1 MFFTSDMH
9 FGHFNMTCGP
19 ESKNLCNRPWETVDE
34 MNEALI
40 ENWNAT
46 VGPTDIVWVLGDA
59 VMGKIADTLPL
70 ISRLNG
76 RKALVYGNHDRMF
89 EPKKRTEWTQKYKE
103 VGFLEICKEAYI
115 HVPGQEQKVALSHFP
130 YSGDSHDEDRFSEHR
145 LTDNGMWL
153 LHGHVHD
160 AWRRNGR
167 QINVGIDVWDYKPVH
182 IDQIV
187 ELMES

>member
-9 FGHFNMTCGP
+9 FGHRNIIEYCQ
-19 ESKNLCNRPWETVDE
+19 RPFDSVDE

-40 ENWNAT
+40 ENWNKV
-46 VGPTDIVWVLGDA
+46 VGPNDTVWVLGDVA
-59 VMGKIADTLPL
+59 MGKIAETLPL
-70 ISRLNG
+70 VSRLNG

-89 EPKKRTEWTQKYKE
+89 DPKKYGRWKKE
-103 VGFLEICKEAYI
+103 YQDVGFLEICKEAYI
-115 HVPGQEQKVALSHFP
+115 HVPGLEQKVALNHFP
-130 YSGDSHDEDRFSEHR
+130 YTGDSHDEDRYTDHR
-145 LTDNGMWL
+145 PTDNGMWL

-160 AWRRNGR
+160 AWKRNGR
-167 QINVGIDVWDYKPVH
+167 QINVGSDVWDYTPVH